1 MRRYRA
7 PYRYISF
14 YQFKPLTKHRRK
26 EILFICKFILYEK
39 EGKIVTSKPQN
50 AVYIVDD
57 PEKIRLLADFTR
69 TEILRILNKSPL
81 TETQLSEQLSLTKA
95 AVGYHLHL
103 LLNAGLICIEKVESE
118 KHGILQKYY
127 RPIAALFIVDP
138 NKIPRDVQRHY
149 IQIQIDHLIGMLS
162 ALQLNHKV
170 PEISTKSLE
179 ELARAML
186 KELMVI
192 GQKYVGQ
199 TTTENGETLKIKIYA
214 EAMKN
219 LVRNARAL
227 STSKKVK

>member
-1 MRRYRA
+1 M
-7 PYRYISF
+7 
-14 YQFKPLTKHRRK
+14 
-26 EILFICKFILYEK
+26 
-39 EGKIVTSKPQN
+39 
-50 AVYIVDD
+50 
-57 PEKIRLLADFTR
+57 
-69 TEILRILNKSPL
+69 

-138 NKIPRDVQRHY
+138 KKIPRDVQRHY
-149 IQIQIDHLIGMLS
+149 IQIQINHLIGMLS
-162 ALQLNHKV
+162 ALQLNHKI

-192 GQKYVGQ
+192 GQKYVGEI
-199 TTTENGETLKIKIYA
+199 TENGETLKIKIYA

-219 LVRNARAL
+219 LVRNGAL
-227 STSKKVK
+227 SIFKKVK

>member
-1 MRRYRA
+1 M
-7 PYRYISF
+7 
-14 YQFKPLTKHRRK
+14 
-26 EILFICKFILYEK
+26 
-39 EGKIVTSKPQN
+39 
-50 AVYIVDD
+50 DD

-69 TEILRILNKSPL
+69 TEILRMLNKSPL

-138 NKIPRDVQRHY
+138 NKIPRNVQRHY

-162 ALQLNHKV
+162 ALQLNHKI
-170 PEISTKSLE
+170 PEISTKPLE

-192 GQKYVGQ
+192 GQKYVGE

-219 LVRNARAL
+219 LVRNDPYVHDSLNKNER
-227 STSKKVK
+227 